1 MQRMKVI
8 ENPDLVRTKENSAI
22 INTNLEALNKYKEER
37 EQRRKLNEIA
47 QDYDRLRADVG
58 EMKSMLEKIL
68 GHISR

>member
-47 QDYDRLRADVG
+47 QDYDRQIGRAHV
-58 EMKSMLEKIL
+58 
-68 GHISR
+68 